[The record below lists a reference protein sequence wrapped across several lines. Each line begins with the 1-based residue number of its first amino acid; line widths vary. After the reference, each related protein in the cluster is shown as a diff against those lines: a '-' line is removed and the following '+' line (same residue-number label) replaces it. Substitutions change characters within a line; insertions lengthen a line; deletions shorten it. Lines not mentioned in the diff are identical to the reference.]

1 MLYEINQD
9 ALAYEMEHLGVYPPS
24 VAIML
29 NKGKIAPLKVLQ
41 VRTPAANIIKQEMLA
56 VGGECATPGTTIA
69 CSVPFV
75 DILLLGTRKHYNLL
89 LKKLKQM
96 PYFGI
101 PKIVP
106 ELECYLQPVPKST
119 LLADGRRLTYEQMA
133 VMGIINVTPD
143 SFFAGSRRP
152 GLDAALQQAET
163 MLADGAA
170 ILDIGGESTRPGSDP
185 VGQEEEMRRVLPVVE
200 AIKKRF
206 PASMI
211 SNRTLQPEV

>member
-29 NKGKIAPLKVLQ
+29 NKGKIVPLKVLQ

-119 LLADGRRLTYEQMA
+119 LLADGRRLTYDQMA

-143 SFFAGSRRP
+143 SFLPVPAARDWMRRCSRRKPCWQTALRFWISGENPPAPAATLWGRKKKCAGSCRWWKP
-152 GLDAALQQAET
+152 
-163 MLADGAA
+163 
-170 ILDIGGESTRPGSDP
+170 
-185 VGQEEEMRRVLPVVE
+185 
-200 AIKKRF
+200 
-206 PASMI
+206 
-211 SNRTLQPEV
+211 

>member
-29 NKGKIAPLKVLQ
+29 NKGKIVPLKVLQ

-119 LLADGRRLTYEQMA
+119 LLADGRRLTYDQMA

-143 SFFAGSRRP
+143 SFFAGSRPVSYTHLDVYKRQVSMRKKNEP
-152 GLDAALQQAET
+152 GEISAHGEWRTGLRRYYAAFHFGRCL
-163 MLADGAA
+163 
-170 ILDIGGESTRPGSDP
+170 
-185 VGQEEEMRRVLPVVE
+185 
-200 AIKKRF
+200 
-206 PASMI
+206 
-211 SNRTLQPEV
+211 